1 MQNII
6 YRKLEPKDLNTFI
19 EMRIRQLQEEGA
31 EPTFDLSP
39 DLQDYYNRHIADET
53 FVSWLAL
60 DNDIIVG
67 TSGIS
72 ITERPPYYGN
82 RTGKTG
88 ILSSMFTL
96 TEYRRKGIAKTLLTK
111 IIAEA
116 KTRNCKMI
124 QISAS
129 DMGMLLYRNFGFV
142 KNDHF
147 MQYKIV

>member
-31 EPTFDLSP
+31 EPTFDLAP
-39 DLQDYYNRHIADET
+39 ALRDYYNRHIAIGT

-60 DNDIIVG
+60 DDERIVG
-67 TSGIS
+67 TSGLS

-82 RTGKTG
+82 PTGKTG

-96 TEYRRKGIAKTLLTK
+96 SEFRRKGIARSLLTK
-111 IIAEA
+111 IVAEA
-116 KTRNCKMI
+116 KARNCKMI

-129 DMGMLLYRNFGFV
+129 DMGMHLYRDFGFV
-142 KNDHF
+142 KNNKF
-147 MQYKIV
+147 MQYQMI